1 MISQVKSAWIL
12 RGEAKMMVLRE
23 VPSPLPD
30 QDTGWA
36 RPGAIP
42 QREEIHTLHI
52 SCNLREADGEV
63 KTLIISQDL

>member
-1 MISQVKSAWIL
+1 
-12 RGEAKMMVLRE
+12 MMVLRE

-30 QDTGWA
+30 QDTGSA

-63 KTLIISQDL
+63 KMLIISQDL